1 MSARSLCGAA
11 RVGAIVL
18 AVHSL
23 ALPAEQPAASVAIF
37 DTGTSSP
44 APLAGQAFAGKAVWT
59 ELPEGAAPHKFK
71 GDAVLANSHITAVFR
86 QNGPGAELY
95 GGGAEKPVLRAVL
108 APMADKAAARLAS
121 VAIVASAAGKA
132 AVDAA
137 FKMPGGK
144 DATVR
149 FELQAGQVFV
159 RTEARGGAD
168 RLRLEAPCRF
178 AVLPDF
184 FADDIAVDA
193 AALPVD
199 RAELPSENFL
209 LHMVGRG
216 EAIVMAVWNQR
227 EADVQVALA
236 GQDEARA
243 IQASE
248 IPYGT
253 KGSVYVALLEGP
265 GIWHSRDVSKA
276 DADRVIPLEW
286 RAPYAAQ
293 WRVDWR
299 QDDGL
304 TDSWDMLVQRP
315 DGAYVKTDWFG
326 QSDAY
331 GTPDWMKPDRK
342 RWTTVLGSFQYPC
355 WIDKDGRGFLQP
367 LKKPGKFQGPA
378 LLYPI
383 NRTPATPLATFTFV
397 DIVRAAL
404 GVGPCEYILD
414 VEGQKKKAEGVPTC
428 ATRGKLDG
436 IYARKQQKQRKA
448 EVEQALSDVLA
459 FMRHIR
465 IRIEGYV
472 TFGHETLAY
481 LDEQKKARPE
491 LAGFIADMETAIRR
505 VDAAVERRR
514 KAIRPPEDAAALVGQ
529 FRTTLVDYEG
539 DDALE
544 KCKKLTAAFVGIGG
558 DQDELVGECRAAVKI
573 LRQKAA
579 LAMAVDPRTAPVAGE
594 IRRRTQ
600 AMLRNPT
607 GYEAPRH

>member
-1 MSARSLCGAA
+1 MSA
-11 RVGAIVL
+11 
-18 AVHSL
+18 HSL
-23 ALPAEQPAASVAIF
+23 YCAAWAGMIALVLHGLALAAPAPAASEGLF
-37 DTGTSSP
+37 DTGAP
-44 APLAGQAFAGKAVWT
+44 AAAPLSGQAVAGKAGWT
-59 ELPEGAAPHKFK
+59 KVPEDNTSLKFK
-71 GDAVLANSHITAVFR
+71 GDAVLANDRVTLVFR
-86 QNGPGAELY
+86 QGGPGAEFY
-95 GGGAEKPVLRAVL
+95 AAGAQGPVLRAVL
-108 APMADKAAARLAS
+108 APAADQAAARLAS
-121 VAIVASAAGKA
+121 VAIVENAAGKA
-132 AVDAA
+132 VVDAA
-137 FKMPGGK
+137 FKRPAGK

-149 FELQAGQVFV
+149 FELQPGQVFV
-159 RTEARGGAD
+159 RTEARGGAG
-168 RLRLEAPCRF
+168 RLRVEAPCRF

-193 AALPVD
+193 AELPVD

-209 LHMVGRG
+209 LHLIGRG

-227 EADVQVALA
+227 EEDVQVTLA
-236 GQDEARA
+236 GPDKARTL
-243 IQASE
+243 QASE

-253 KGSVYVALLEGP
+253 KGNVYIAVLEGP
-265 GIWHSRDVSKA
+265 GTWHAHDVAKA

-286 RAPYAAQ
+286 KAPYAAH
-293 WRVDWR
+293 WRLDWR

-315 DGAYVKTDWFG
+315 DGTYAKPDWFG

-342 RWTTVLGSFQYPC
+342 RWTTVLGTFQYPC
-355 WIDKDGRGFLQP
+355 WIEKDGQGFLQP

-472 TFGHETLAY
+472 TFGHDTLAY

-505 VDAAVERRR
+505 GDAAVERRR
-514 KAIRPPEDAAALVGQ
+514 KAIRPPEDAATLVGQ

>member
-1 MSARSLCGAA
+1 MSARPIGWMTWTG
-11 RVGAIVL
+11 VIVL
-18 AVHSL
+18 GIYGVTWA
-23 ALPAEQPAASVAIF
+23 ADPPAASVGIF
-37 DTGTSSP
+37 DTGTSAA
-44 APLAGQAFAGKAVWT
+44 APLSSQAIAAKAGWT
-59 ELPEGAAPHKFK
+59 QVPEDTTAHKFK
-71 GDAVLANSHITAVFR
+71 GEAVLANDRLTAVFR
-86 QNGPGAELY
+86 QGGPGVELY
-95 GGGAEKPVLRAVL
+95 ADGAQGPVLRTVL

-121 VAIVASAAGKA
+121 VAVAKNAAGEA
-132 AVDAA
+132 ALDAT
-137 FKMPGGK
+137 FKSPGGR

-149 FELQAGQVFV
+149 FELQPGQVFI
-159 RTEARGGAD
+159 RTEARGGAA
-168 RLRLEAPCRF
+168 RLRVEAPCRF

-193 AALPVD
+193 AELPVA

-209 LHMVGRG
+209 LHLVGRG
-216 EAIVMAVWNQR
+216 EAIVLAVWNQR
-227 EADVQVALA
+227 EEDIQVALA
-236 GQDEARA
+236 GEDRA
-243 IQASE
+243 KVIQASE
-248 IPYGT
+248 IPYGK
-253 KGSVYVALLEGP
+253 KGNVYVAVLEGP
-265 GIWHSRDVSKA
+265 GLWHSHHVSKA

-286 RAPYAAQ
+286 KAPYAAQ
-293 WRVDWR
+293 WRMDWR

-315 DGAYVKTDWFG
+315 DGAYVKPDWFG

-355 WIDKDGRGFLQP
+355 WIDKEGRGFLQP

-383 NRTPATPLATFTFV
+383 NRVPATPLTAFTFV
-397 DIVRAAL
+397 DVVRATL

-414 VEGQKKKAEGVPTC
+414 VEGQKKQAEGRPTC
-428 ATRGKLDG
+428 YTRGKLHD
-436 IYARKQQKQRKA
+436 IYTKKEQKPRKA

-465 IRIEGYV
+465 TRIEGYA
-472 TFGHETLAY
+472 TFGRETLAW

-491 LAGFIADMETAIRR
+491 LAGVLSEMETITRR
-505 VDAAVERRR
+505 IDADVERR
-514 KAIRPPEDAAALVGQ
+514 KDKIQTPERAAQLVQ
-529 FRTTLVDYEG
+529 EFRTTLVDYEG

-544 KCKKLTAAFVGIGG
+544 KCKKITAGFVAIGG
-558 DQDELVGECRAAVKI
+558 DQDELVGECRLAVKI

-579 LAMAVDPRTAPVAGE
+579 LAMAADPRTAAVAKE

-600 AMLRNPT
+600 AALRNPT
-607 GYEAPRH
+607 SYEAPRH